1 MPPQQHFL
9 LLSFP
14 TPWLLCTYR
23 TYNDGFRL
31 SLFCPCCSRITLIY
45 RQGESCVGPLPYFSF
60 SPYPGGEV
68 LRDNGGTISFP
79 CSPLPLPLPTPKGD
93 AAVLWQSNEKRSQT
107 HLHARARLGP
117 MPAELL
123 IGTEEKKRRERRPPS
138 DPFVMRER
146 EVRMMFHLRPRP
158 HHCSGQE
165 SRHKYGC
172 SCLACSLRSMTG
184 KCVVSY
190 WCEYVLLHYKLDQ

>member
-1 MPPQQHFL
+1 MRWPIALLFL
-9 LLSFP
+9 LSLSRVRSLEGQWRHYLVSLLPSSSFP
-14 TPWLLCTYR
+14 P
-23 TYNDGFRL
+23 
-31 SLFCPCCSRITLIY
+31 
-45 RQGESCVGPLPYFSF
+45 
-60 SPYPGGEV
+60 
-68 LRDNGGTISFP
+68 
-79 CSPLPLPLPTPKGD
+79 PKGD